1 MTDSLTSDRPV
12 RVRFAPSP
20 TGALHLGSAFVALAN
35 AAFARATGGAFVLRI
50 DDTDRARST
59 EGDALDLVR
68 LLRWLDIGW
77 DEGPFYQHERSDLYA
92 EALERLGAS
101 GGAYPCFCTEAR
113 LAQLR
118 EQQVANGEPPR
129 YDGRCRTLPP
139 TEVAKSLAAG
149 APHVLRLALPA
160 GRDVV
165 IDDLLHGP
173 VTVPA
178 GAYGDPVLRRADGS
192 VGYLHTTVVDDAAL
206 EITHILRGDDHLT
219 NSARQV
225 LLFEALGVAGDRLP
239 KFAHLPLLR
248 DETGAKLSKRA
259 PLGTLDELVDAGY
272 LPVTVRR
279 YLAELLGQ
287 DAVDPLAPSAAP
299 FQLALVGTGAPRVD
313 RARLDSLGRQ
323 DIAQLPIEDL
333 LADIGGPLDGVA
345 AAALVRELAEASATT
360 VELRGELR
368 IVFDGPGSGDLEV
381 ILAAAAPDGATRASF
396 EIAFAAATTWLRD
409 LVELEGA
416 GGRAGE
422 DAAAHAKTA
431 VREFR
436 AIAKQNGAPLRS
448 LLHPLR
454 LAWTGRGSG
463 PGLDLILAA
472 IGPRDALG
480 RVQRARTVLEGIPAG
495 GGERQHG

>member
-1 MTDSLTSDRPV
+1 M

-35 AAFARATGGAFVLRI
+35 AAYARATGGTLVLRI
-50 DDTDRARST
+50 DDTDRERST
-59 EGDALDLVR
+59 EEHALDLVR

-77 DEGPFYQHERSDLYA
+77 DEGPLYQHERGDVYA
-92 EALERLGAS
+92 EALDALRGTGS
-101 GGAYPCFCTEAR
+101 SYPCFCTEAR

-118 EQQVANGEPPR
+118 EQQVAQGEPPR
-129 YDGRCRTLPP
+129 YDGRCRMLPP

-165 IDDLLHGP
+165 VDDLLHGP

-192 VGYLHTTVVDDAAL
+192 VGYLLATVVDDAAL
-206 EITHILRGDDHLT
+206 GITHVLRGDDHLT
-219 NSARQV
+219 NTARQV
-225 LLFEALGVAGDRLP
+225 LLFEALGVEGDRLP
-239 KFAHLPLLR
+239 RFAHLPLLR
-248 DETGAKLSKRA
+248 DGTGAKLSKRA

-287 DAVDPLAPSAAP
+287 EAVDLLAPGAAP
-299 FQLALVGTGAPRVD
+299 FQLPLVGTGAPRVD

-323 DIAQLPIEDL
+323 DVARLPIDEL
-333 LADIGGPLDGVA
+333 LDGVGGTFDRVA
-345 AAALVRELAEASATT
+345 AESLVRELAGASATT
-360 VELRGELR
+360 VQLRGELR
-368 IVFDGPGSGDLEV
+368 VVFDGPGTGDLDV
-381 ILAAAAPDGATRASF
+381 ILGDAAPDSATRAGFEIALAAAA
-396 EIAFAAATTWLRD
+396 TWLRD
-409 LVELEGA
+409 LVELEEHGDLA
-416 GGRAGE
+416 SA
-422 DAAAHAKTA
+422 DAAVRAQTA

-436 AIAKQNGAPLRS
+436 SIAKQNGAPLRS

-454 LAWTGRGSG
+454 LAWTGRDSG